1 MVIKKNKLFKCK
13 SIKYLWS
20 DWIVKNLIFL
30 LMYVKKY
37 IILMGKCIGK
47 QMNEGYI
54 NELIN
59 ETIDLL
65 LNNG

>member
-1 MVIKKNKLFKCK
+1 
-13 SIKYLWS
+13 
-20 DWIVKNLIFL
+20 
-30 LMYVKKY
+30 
-37 IILMGKCIGK
+37 MGKCIGK